1 MNNLKYYIYSVVTLI
16 FVAGIGFVYFH
27 SNRDIEVHT
36 NNDALINNDSLIVY
50 KDKYNRTIYE
60 NKSLLVD
67 LETIKSLHNREIDD
81 LNKRI
86 NGLNN
91 LVSTVSI
98 KNVIKYDTIT
108 VLKDTIVYRNNDTIK
123 TKHFEFID
131 KWSFINGVLYRD
143 SISLNY
149 NIKQNLMIDTYWK
162 AGKAFSNKRE
172 LVIDVLNDNPHIVT
186 NSINNVVIKDS
197 PKKWFETR
205 AFAIG
210 AGFAVGLG
218 TGIALR
224 K

>member
-1 MNNLKYYIYSVVTLI
+1 MIAILYKYFDPIPYRRRFDCKWVIRRKYRIVKKGEQVQNNFFINMKILKYYIYSVVTLI
-16 FVAGIGFVYFH
+16 FVAGINFVYFH

-50 KDKYNRTIYE
+50 KDKYNRTIYD
-60 NKSLLVD
+60 KSLLVD

-91 LVSTVSI
+91 LVRMVSI

-143 SISLNY
+143 L
-149 NIKQNLMIDTYWK
+149 
-162 AGKAFSNKRE
+162 
-172 LVIDVLNDNPHIVT
+172 
-186 NSINNVVIKDS
+186 
-197 PKKWFETR
+197 
-205 AFAIG
+205 
-210 AGFAVGLG
+210 
-218 TGIALR
+218 
-224 K
+224 